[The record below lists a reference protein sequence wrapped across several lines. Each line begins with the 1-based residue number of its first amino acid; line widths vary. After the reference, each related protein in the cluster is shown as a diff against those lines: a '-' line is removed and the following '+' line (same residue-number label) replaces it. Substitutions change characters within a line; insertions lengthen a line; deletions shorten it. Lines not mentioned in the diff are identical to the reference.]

1 LGQAEQYLKKT
12 AKEVKAFRRVKNAQ
26 SAKRAD
32 RRKYCS
38 SSPYLFRTQKTVRFK
53 KEARKAQE
61 LFKKQARLRWFKFVQ
76 SHPEIFHIPNFLNNR
91 KKRLKKQEMMMLER
105 AKSEQSRSLKTA
117 ISSIK
122 KEMSEKERT
131 ILYKKV
137 RGWIQKAMDEL
148 ENKIETAD
156 EVLLLTKNLSKGKN
170 NQKGINEILREN
182 T

>member
-1 LGQAEQYLKKT
+1 
-12 AKEVKAFRRVKNAQ
+12 
-26 SAKRAD
+26 
-32 RRKYCS
+32 
-38 SSPYLFRTQKTVRFK
+38 
-53 KEARKAQE
+53 
-61 LFKKQARLRWFKFVQ
+61 
-76 SHPEIFHIPNFLNNR
+76 
-91 KKRLKKQEMMMLER
+91 MLER